1 LLERLCM
8 IPNLTAIILLI
19 VATPMLILAV
29 FLPTIIELK
38 KPKDRGPRVIMAEFP
53 EAQAHRSRIIPT
65 LSIISVEEE
74 QKFDRSLIQ
83 SIARVIEVLPSLEV

>member
-1 LLERLCM
+1 M

-38 KPKDRGPRVIMAEFP
+38 KPKDKGPRVIMAEIP
-53 EAQAHRSRIIPT
+53 QVQTPMPRIIPK
-65 LSIISVEEE
+65 LNIISVEEE
-74 QKFDRSLIQ
+74 QAFDHSLIQ
-83 SIARVIEVLPSLEV
+83 SIAQVIEVLPSLEV

>member
-1 LLERLCM
+1 MLKRLCM

-38 KPKDRGPRVIMAEFP
+38 KPKDKGPRVIMAEIP
-53 EAQAHRSRIIPT
+53 EAQTLIPLMIPT
-65 LSIISVEEE
+65 LNIMSVEEE
-74 QKFDRSLIQ
+74 QIFDRSLIQ

>member
-1 LLERLCM
+1 M

-19 VATPMLILAV
+19 VATPLLVLAV

-38 KPKDRGPRVIMAEFP
+38 KPRDRGPRVIMAEFP
-53 EAQAHRSRIIPT
+53 ELQSRT
-65 LSIISVEEE
+65 LWIFPKLHMISVEEE

-83 SIARVIEVLPSLEV
+83 SIAKVIDSLPSLEV